1 MTDETKDASDPPLDC
16 RVGQR
21 IERYLR
27 QLAPHQ
33 NEREGPT
40 LLREALDEIERLR
53 DELQLASDT
62 ARYACD
68 GWNDALMHEG
78 AHMAAK
84 AIEAKMVPNE
94 QRSGESEGRR
104 P

>member
-1 MTDETKDASDPPLDC
+1 MHFDDMDELQRRLHNAAIVAECDGDEWGHAGVMRDA
-16 RVGQR
+16 
-21 IERYLR
+21 I
-27 QLAPHQ
+27 A
-33 NEREGPT
+33 
-40 LLREALDEIERLR
+40 EIERLR

-84 AIEAKMVPNE
+84 AIEARKVPNA
-94 QRSGESEGRR
+94 
-104 P
+104 